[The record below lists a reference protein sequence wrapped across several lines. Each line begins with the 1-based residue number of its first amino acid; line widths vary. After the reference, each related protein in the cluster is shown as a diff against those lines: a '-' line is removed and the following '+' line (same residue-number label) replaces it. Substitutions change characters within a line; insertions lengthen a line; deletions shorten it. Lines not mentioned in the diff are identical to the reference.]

1 MCMRHILEEGVRI
14 NPSRD
19 PDVPQLQDW
28 IPYFEKVR
36 RMVKAFTNLPV
47 NVIFTALQQDE
58 EDEDGNKVVLPM
70 MQGKGTQYAKQ
81 VSSWMTSFGQMKLAK
96 RKAGTNQDGTDK
108 WEEVR
113 VIQWANSKTVMAKD
127 RTLSLEP
134 RTVNLSLK
142 EIRELLEAGPKP
154 APEPRAVPQK
164 PEPQQP
170 LKRTDNVELLSV
182 GVGGEDESE

>member
-1 MCMRHILEEGVRI
+1 MD
-14 NPSRD
+14 PSALREQVPRQRD

-36 RMVKAFTNLPV
+36 KMIKAFCNLQV
-47 NVIFTALQQDE
+47 NIIFTALQQDE

-81 VSSWMTSFGQMKLAK
+81 AASFMTSFGQMKIAK
-96 RKAGTNQDGTDK
+96 RKAGTNQDGTDR

-127 RTLSLEP
+127 RTMCLEP

-142 EIRELLEAGPKP
+142 EVRELLE
-154 APEPRAVPQK
+154 
-164 PEPQQP
+164 
-170 LKRTDNVELLSV
+170 S
-182 GVGGEDESE
+182 